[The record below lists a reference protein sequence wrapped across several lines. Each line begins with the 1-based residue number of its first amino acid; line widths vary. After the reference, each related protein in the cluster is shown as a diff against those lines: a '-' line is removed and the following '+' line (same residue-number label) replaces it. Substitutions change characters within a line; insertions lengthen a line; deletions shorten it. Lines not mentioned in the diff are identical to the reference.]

1 MHSRAYTYTH
11 ALTRIHSYTCTC
23 EHTLT
28 HIHSRAYTH
37 AHAWWSGL
45 GFGADPDFALW
56 VDDAFEN
63 GSSGKSATFG
73 NDRLSSTG
81 SFGCLSI
88 EVWKL
93 VY

>member
-1 MHSRAYTYTH
+1 MVILLVMAVVRMVIMVMMAVRCVV
-11 ALTRIHSYTCTC
+11 A
-23 EHTLT
+23 
-28 HIHSRAYTH
+28 
-37 AHAWWSGL
+37 GL

-73 NDRLSSTG
+73 NERLSSSG

-88 EVWKL
+88 EVWKI
-93 VY
+93 VD